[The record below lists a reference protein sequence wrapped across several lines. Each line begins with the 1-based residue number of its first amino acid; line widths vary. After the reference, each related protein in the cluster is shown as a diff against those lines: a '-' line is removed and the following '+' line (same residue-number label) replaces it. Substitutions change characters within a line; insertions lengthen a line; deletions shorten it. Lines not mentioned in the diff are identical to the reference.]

1 MTIYENL
8 NRIREERRLSIRK
21 VEIGAGLSIGSID
34 KWKTSIP
41 GIDKLTKVAEF
52 LGVPVT
58 ELLQG
63 TDFEVADLPRAATED
78 EIRAAFFSGTG
89 VPKEEQEELW
99 QDAKEY
105 IAFLSRKKKR

>member
-1 MTIYENL
+1 MTIYENF
-8 NRIREERRLSIRK
+8 NRIRQGKNLSVRK
-21 VEIGAGLSIGSID
+21 CEIGAGLSFGSID
-34 KWKTSIP
+34 KWKTTIP

-58 ELLQG
+58 EFFVG
-63 TDFEVADLPRAATED
+63 TEFEVADLPRAATED

-89 VPKEEQEELW
+89 VPTEEQEELW

-105 IAFLSRKKKR
+105 IAFIAKKKKK